1 MKNIIF
7 LQLAHLA
14 LLLASLLPRLGSP
27 VTSVMLRL
35 GLVTHAAL
43 VTAWSLL
50 TPACSPDS
58 LAWAGA
64 LLAVNS
70 ALLLRSCLALAALH
84 CGAMEPEV
92 KAAYDALF
100 RPLGVDRKQF
110 KVSRET
116 RDFITNCLLSRN
128 C

>member
-1 MKNIIF
+1 
-7 LQLAHLA
+7 
-14 LLLASLLPRLGSP
+14 
-27 VTSVMLRL
+27 MLRL

-70 ALLLRSCLALAALH
+70 ALLLRSCLGLAALH
-84 CGAMEPEV
+84 CGTMEPEV
-92 KAAYDALF
+92 RAAYDALF
-100 RPLGVDRKQF
+100 RPLGVDRNQF

-116 RDFITNCLLSRN
+116 GVLDFLTNFLLSRN
-128 C
+128 Y